1 MITCNAILRKIDD
14 TIVLLANMQ
23 DIERALQCAK
33 DNKGTAPYIGM
44 ACSIQP
50 ASRWYDG
57 YSLDKMAAL
66 MRNGDADLLTDVLAE
81 LDLAISDDAPR
92 HEVCRAQMG
101 FYPCVPAHIA
111 RQPDSMYQLRR
122 AVSPQRKALTLFYNV
137 GFSGGT
143 ASSIV
148 REYGHEVMK
157 IVNQLHA
164 ERVDVNLY
172 GYVYCSTGQRAKHV
186 LTVVEIQRSEDVYTP
201 ERIAATLPSA
211 FCRRGVFGLWEHV
224 GYTDKPH
231 AGTIKRMVG
240 TGYGTHSSELQI
252 AELKAAMPDLDTDSI
267 ILMPSVSV
275 HVNPAQLWEP
285 INMKLGRST

>member
-1 MITCNAILRKIDD
+1 MIVSNAIIRKLDD

-33 DNKGTAPYIGM
+33 DNTGTAPYIGH

-50 ASRWYDG
+50 ASAWYDG
-57 YSLDKMAAL
+57 YSLDGMSKL

-81 LDLAISDDAPR
+81 LDLAISDEAPR
-92 HEVCRAQMG
+92 HEVSRAQMG

-111 RQPDSMYQLRR
+111 RQPDAMYQLRR
-122 AVSPQRKALTLFYNV
+122 ADSPQRKALTLFYNV

-148 REYGHEVMK
+148 RKYGHEVMK

-164 ERVDVNLY
+164 ERVDVSLY
-172 GYVYCSTGQRAKHV
+172 GYVYCASGKQRV

-224 GYTDKPH
+224 GYSDKPH
-231 AGTIKRMVG
+231 ASHIKRMVR
-240 TGYGTHSSELQI
+240 TNYGTHDKELQI
-252 AELKAAMPDLDTDSI
+252 DALKAALPDLDTDSI

-285 INMKLGRST
+285 INLKLGRST